1 MPERESDHQL
11 IDRIQNRDERAIE
24 ELQRRYR
31 KVVHS
36 ACRQVF
42 TYKGLHTQLTFDYK
56 ELIPDVE
63 SVLWSE
69 LVKSIQEGKSSLANA
84 PKKIIAQAARN
95 QATNLVRKS
104 LRRRKAGNPT
114 AADLTFP
121 RLDELLE
128 SEPESL
134 VHDQNPESIYLDDDL
149 ATRLVEKMTERQ
161 RRALEMTLDGMRRHQ
176 VAAELGVTEKT
187 VYSDLK
193 AARAKFDELLQD

>member
-1 MPERESDHQL
+1 M
-11 IDRIQNRDERAIE
+11 
-24 ELQRRYR
+24 
-31 KVVHS
+31 
-36 ACRQVF
+36 
-42 TYKGLHTQLTFDYK
+42 
-56 ELIPDVE
+56 
-63 SVLWSE
+63 
-69 LVKSIQEGKSSLANA
+69 KSIQEGKSSLANA